1 MPRLHENVTSCHRSQ
16 SAVRSG
22 TKASFGSGRA
32 PIRAGPPSAP
42 LILARSSFGMSKRGL
57 STFDAFMTTC
67 ETMWGVIIFLKF
79 GGLVISSGLLVT
91 LAVIATCTAVQ
102 VLNSL
107 ACSAVATN
115 GLHSG
120 AYQLLVANL
129 GTTWGTATSLLYYL
143 GMSALATV
151 EICGAVEA
159 VDAGLEAEAW
169 GPDVVTESQY
179 YDEGLLGS
187 AALVLLALLRGFN
200 SHAVHVIGVVVIVVL
215 LLTLAST
222 LAGALRTF
230 SLSSLQS
237 NLLPPRGED
246 AMGYTELSYLFT
258 FIYPCFAGLFQSVN
272 KAAELR
278 TPYVSVPRAM
288 LGAVLFTGIGL
299 SLIVVAIAAS
309 APRGELSETDFLL
322 HAFPSKYVGLG
333 GTVVV
338 GIGSCV
344 SCLDVAPTIL
354 RTIAASGHVP
364 GAESLGLHLLSGR
377 HSEPQRATAFTLL
390 LAVPFAWLGGL
401 EMVALIAAMLFLQ
414 MYLTMDV
421 CCCLLASLR
430 APGWR
435 PRFPNPKAFPLAPAA
450 GAGAALCVVTFYMLS
465 FKLAPLML
473 MAVVLLGFVISTA
486 SGDDAARLLEEPAG
500 EADPLAD

>member
-1 MPRLHENVTSCHRSQ
+1 MPRLHENVTSCHRQQ

-278 TPYVSVPRAM
+278 TPYVQ
-288 LGAVLFTGIGL
+288 
-299 SLIVVAIAAS
+299 
-309 APRGELSETDFLL
+309 E
-322 HAFPSKYVGLG
+322 PS
-333 GTVVV
+333 
-338 GIGSCV
+338 
-344 SCLDVAPTIL
+344 
-354 RTIAASGHVP
+354 R
-364 GAESLGLHLLSGR
+364 
-377 HSEPQRATAFTLL
+377 
-390 LAVPFAWLGGL
+390 
-401 EMVALIAAMLFLQ
+401 
-414 MYLTMDV
+414 
-421 CCCLLASLR
+421 
-430 APGWR
+430 
-435 PRFPNPKAFPLAPAA
+435 N
-450 GAGAALCVVTFYMLS
+450 
-465 FKLAPLML
+465 
-473 MAVVLLGFVISTA
+473 LLGTF
-486 SGDDAARLLEEPAG
+486 
-500 EADPLAD
+500 